1 MKKIIFTLF
10 VFCAITFAAT
20 AQSDTIATALQKKY
34 SYCEIVSSPGLAGAK
49 ITVEIDFGQKT
60 KVFQDTRLKG
70 KDGKPI
76 KFNSTIDALNY
87 MGSDGWE
94 LVQVYTTTYS
104 ADTFRY
110 HYLLKKEA

>member
-1 MKKIIFTLF
+1 MFTLLL
-10 VFCAITFAAT
+10 FCAIAFAAT
-20 AQSDTIATALQKKY
+20 AQQDTTATANQKKY
-34 SYCEIVSSPGLAGAK
+34 TYCEIVSSPALAGAK
-49 ITVEIDFGQKT
+49 ITVEIDYGQKT

-110 HYLLKKEA
+110 HYLLKKEAKQ